1 MTNFVNGQPNN
12 CKTAKIDSL
21 SNLTLLGVQQKITI
35 ITDVYNF
42 LKEIFIMA
50 QVLLRYT
57 ANTLMNRKG
66 GGLAVAKRSK

>member
-42 LKEIFIMA
+42 LKEIFMMA
-50 QVLLRYT
+50 QVFLRYI

-66 GGLAVAKRSK
+66 GGVAVAKRSK